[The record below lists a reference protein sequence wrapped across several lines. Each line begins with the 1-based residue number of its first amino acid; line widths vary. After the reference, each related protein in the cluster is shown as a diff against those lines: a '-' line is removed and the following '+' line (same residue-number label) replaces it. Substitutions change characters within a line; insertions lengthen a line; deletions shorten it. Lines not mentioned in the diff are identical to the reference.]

1 MHGLNSNSNKCLK
14 IKKGETPVL
23 EMSSRQ
29 NGFMSLYK
37 LPLRDESRSASFNF
51 FLPFNMPTSVTKSP

>member
-14 IKKGETPVL
+14 IKKGETPV
-23 EMSSRQ
+23 EMSSPQ

-37 LPLRDESRSASFNF
+37 LPLRDERRSASLNF
-51 FLPFNMPTSVTKSP
+51 FLPFNMPTSVKSP